1 MSTLNFQRALA
12 IGFIVWAAAVVS
24 GCASSVPIL
33 SDLVGSKPD
42 MTAQVGAENVKQAV
56 GVTNK
61 TDTSSKQETTF
72 KESAVGKVD
81 TSNKKSVTTS
91 SIHANQ
97 ITADK
102 IEIRNDESGSLIP
115 WLIGGVGV
123 VMLAIG
129 VFGLWRER
137 KNKGRNAPFSIC
149 TV

>member
-1 MSTLNFQRALA
+1 MFLQKMLLA
-12 IGFIVWAAAVVS
+12 GFVFMVS

-129 VFGLWRER
+129 VLGLWRER
-137 KNKGRNAPFSIC
+137 KNKGA
-149 TV
+149 

>member
-72 KESAVGKVD
+72 KESEVGKVD

-115 WLIGGVGV
+115 WLIGGIGLA
-123 VMLAIG
+123 MLAIG
-129 VFGLWRER
+129 AFGLWRER
-137 KNKGRNAPFSIC
+137 KNKGA
-149 TV
+149 

>member
-61 TDTSSKQETTF
+61 TDTASKQETTF

-129 VFGLWRER
+129 VFSLWRER
-137 KNKGRNAPFSIC
+137 KNKGA
-149 TV
+149 

>member
-33 SDLVGSKPD
+33 SDLVGSNPD

-102 IEIRNDESGSLIP
+102 IEIRNDESGILIP

-129 VFGLWRER
+129 VFGLWWER
-137 KNKGRNAPFSIC
+137 KNKGA
-149 TV
+149 

>member
-115 WLIGGVGV
+115 WLIGGVGLAI
-123 VMLAIG
+123 LAIG
-129 VFGLWRER
+129 VFGIWQER
-137 KNKGRNAPFSIC
+137 KNKGA
-149 TV
+149 

>member
-102 IEIRNDESGSLIP
+102 IEIRNDESGSLTP

-129 VFGLWRER
+129 AFSLWRER
-137 KNKGRNAPFSIC
+137 KNKGA
-149 TV
+149 

>member
-61 TDTSSKQETTF
+61 TDTSSKQETTI
-72 KESAVGKVD
+72 KESADGKVD

-129 VFGLWRER
+129 VFCLWRER
-137 KNKGRNAPFSIC
+137 KNKGA
-149 TV
+149 

>member
-61 TDTSSKQETTF
+61 TDMSSKQETTF
-72 KESAVGKVD
+72 KESSVGKVD

-102 IEIRNDESGSLIP
+102 IEIRNDESVSLIP

-123 VMLAIG
+123 AMLAIG
-129 VFGLWRER
+129 VLGLWRER
-137 KNKGRNAPFSIC
+137 KNKGA
-149 TV
+149 

>member
-24 GCASSVPIL
+24 GCTSSVPIL

-115 WLIGGVGV
+115 WLIGGVVV

-137 KNKGRNAPFSIC
+137 KNKGA
-149 TV
+149 

>member
-12 IGFIVWAAAVVS
+12 IGFIVWAAAIVS

-33 SDLVGSKPD
+33 SDLVDSKPD

-115 WLIGGVGV
+115 WMIGGVGLA
-123 VMLAIG
+123 MLAIG
-129 VFGLWRER
+129 LFGLWRER
-137 KNKGRNAPFSIC
+137 KNKGA
-149 TV
+149 

>member
-102 IEIRNDESGSLIP
+102 IEIRNDESGSLIT

-123 VMLAIG
+123 AMLAIG
-129 VFGLWRER
+129 VFCLWRER
-137 KNKGRNAPFSIC
+137 KNKGA
-149 TV
+149 

>member
-1 MSTLNFQRALA
+1 MIKVIGVALT
-12 IGFIVWAAAVVS
+12 VVLLS

-42 MTAQVGAENVKQAV
+42 VTAQVGAENVKQAV

-129 VFGLWRER
+129 VFVLWRER
-137 KNKGRNAPFSIC
+137 KNKGA
-149 TV
+149 

>member
-1 MSTLNFQRALA
+1 MSTLNFQRALS
-12 IGFIVWAAAVVS
+12 IGFIVWSAAVVS

-102 IEIRNDESGSLIP
+102 IEIRNDEIGSLIP

-137 KNKGRNAPFSIC
+137 KNKGA
-149 TV
+149 

>member
-12 IGFIVWAAAVVS
+12 IGFIVWAAAIVS

-33 SDLVGSKPD
+33 SDLVDSKPD

-102 IEIRNDESGSLIP
+102 IEICNDESGSLIP
-115 WLIGGVGV
+115 WMIGGVGLA
-123 VMLAIG
+123 MLAIG
-129 VFGLWRER
+129 LFGLWRER
-137 KNKGRNAPFSIC
+137 KNKGA
-149 TV
+149 

>member
-24 GCASSVPIL
+24 GCASSVPII

-129 VFGLWRER
+129 VFSLWRER
-137 KNKGRNAPFSIC
+137 KNKGA
-149 TV
+149 

>member
-33 SDLVGSKPD
+33 YDLVGSKPD

-102 IEIRNDESGSLIP
+102 IEIRNDEGGSLIP

-137 KNKGRNAPFSIC
+137 KNKGA
-149 TV
+149 

>member
-1 MSTLNFQRALA
+1 MFLQKMLLA
-12 IGFIVWAAAVVS
+12 GFVFMVS

-102 IEIRNDESGSLIP
+102 IEIRNDESGSLIS

-137 KNKGRNAPFSIC
+137 KNKGA
-149 TV
+149 

>member
-24 GCASSVPIL
+24 GCASSAPIL

-129 VFGLWRER
+129 VFSLWRER
-137 KNKGRNAPFSIC
+137 KNKGA
-149 TV
+149 

>member
-123 VMLAIG
+123 VTLAIW

-137 KNKGRNAPFSIC
+137 KNKGA
-149 TV
+149 

>member
-33 SDLVGSKPD
+33 SDLVGRKPD

-102 IEIRNDESGSLIP
+102 IEIRNDESGNVIPLVMGAVGLI
-115 WLIGGVGV
+115 L
-123 VMLAIG
+123 L
-129 VFGLWRER
+129 VFGDFIILRFR
-137 KNKGRNAPFSIC
+137 KNKGA
-149 TV
+149 

>member
-61 TDTSSKQETTF
+61 TDTS
-72 KESAVGKVD
+72 
-81 TSNKKSVTTS
+81 NKKSVTTS

-137 KNKGRNAPFSIC
+137 KNKGA
-149 TV
+149 

>member
-42 MTAQVGAENVKQAV
+42 ITAQVGAENVKQAV

-102 IEIRNDESGSLIP
+102 IEIRNDEGGSLIP

-137 KNKGRNAPFSIC
+137 KNKGA
-149 TV
+149 

>member
-24 GCASSVPIL
+24 GCASSAPIL

-42 MTAQVGAENVKQAV
+42 VTAQVGAENVKQAV

-115 WLIGGVGV
+115 WLICGVGV
-123 VMLAIG
+123 AMLAIG

-137 KNKGRNAPFSIC
+137 KNKGA
-149 TV
+149 

>member
-1 MSTLNFQRALA
+1 MRTLNFQRALA
-12 IGFIVWAAAVVS
+12 IGFVVWAAAIVS
-24 GCASSVPIL
+24 GCASSIPIL

-137 KNKGRNAPFSIC
+137 KNKGA
-149 TV
+149 

>member
-24 GCASSVPIL
+24 GCASIVPIL

-129 VFGLWRER
+129 LFGLWRER
-137 KNKGRNAPFSIC
+137 KNKGA
-149 TV
+149 

>member
-129 VFGLWRER
+129 LFSLWRER
-137 KNKGRNAPFSIC
+137 KNKGA
-149 TV
+149 

>member
-115 WLIGGVGV
+115 WLIGGVGL

-129 VFGLWRER
+129 LFGLWRER
-137 KNKGRNAPFSIC
+137 KNKGA
-149 TV
+149 

>member
-24 GCASSVPIL
+24 GCASSVPFL

-115 WLIGGVGV
+115 WLIGGIGV

-129 VFGLWRER
+129 AFGIWRER
-137 KNKGRNAPFSIC
+137 KNKGA
-149 TV
+149 

>member
-12 IGFIVWAAAVVS
+12 IGFIVWAVAIVS

-115 WLIGGVGV
+115 WLIGGIAV
-123 VMLAIG
+123 VMLYAGELI
-129 VFGLWRER
+129 FSSLARK
-137 KNKGRNAPFSIC
+137 KNKGA
-149 TV
+149 

>member
-42 MTAQVGAENVKQAV
+42 MTAQVGAENLKQAV

-102 IEIRNDESGSLIP
+102 IEIRNDEGGSLIP

-137 KNKGRNAPFSIC
+137 KNKGA
-149 TV
+149 

>member
-42 MTAQVGAENVKQAV
+42 MTAQVGAENVKQEV

-129 VFGLWRER
+129 MFGLWRER
-137 KNKGRNAPFSIC
+137 KNKGA
-149 TV
+149 

>member
-12 IGFIVWAAAVVS
+12 IGFIVRAAAVVS

-115 WLIGGVGV
+115 WLIGGVGA

-137 KNKGRNAPFSIC
+137 KNKGA
-149 TV
+149 

>member
-1 MSTLNFQRALA
+1 MIKVIGVALT
-12 IGFIVWAAAVVS
+12 VVLLS

-129 VFGLWRER
+129 MFGRWRER
-137 KNKGRNAPFSIC
+137 KNKGA
-149 TV
+149 

>member
-12 IGFIVWAAAVVS
+12 IGFILWAAAIVS

-115 WLIGGVGV
+115 WLIGGVGLA
-123 VMLAIG
+123 MLAIG
-129 VFGLWRER
+129 LFGLWRER
-137 KNKGRNAPFSIC
+137 KNKGA
-149 TV
+149 

>member
-24 GCASSVPIL
+24 GCASSVQIL

-102 IEIRNDESGSLIP
+102 IEIRNDETGSLIP

-123 VMLAIG
+123 VVLAIG

-137 KNKGRNAPFSIC
+137 KNKGA
-149 TV
+149 

>member
-81 TSNKKSVTTS
+81 TSNKKSVTSS

-129 VFGLWRER
+129 GFGLWRER
-137 KNKGRNAPFSIC
+137 KNKGA
-149 TV
+149 